1 MCVVSN
7 SRPVEKAAEALKS
20 SYSYIPEKQV
30 PWRTSFT
37 SLLVTSDKTREET
50 SHAIEALKRG
60 VFQLPWQQFSV
71 SYTEQECN
79 GQE

>member
-30 PWRTSFT
+30 PWRNSFT
-37 SLLVTSDKTREET
+37 SLPVTSDKTREET
-50 SHAIEALKRG
+50 SRAIEALKRG
-60 VFQLPWQQFSV
+60 VFQLLWQQFSV